1 MKLVSKDEEKKQ
13 MMIKS
18 LLGQGIYKK
27 NNKQLYMLSL
37 SELEDIYTEQAGQ
50 NKNDTWRNGV
60 ETMER
65 AVFAAGC
72 FWGVE
77 ALFQQLNG
85 VTSTS
90 VGFTGGKT
98 IDPSYE
104 EVYKELT
111 GHAEAVLVE
120 YNPAIISYDEL
131 LQVFFEN
138 HNPTSL
144 NRQGEDVGTRYRSA
158 IFYSS
163 EEQRT
168 LAEKAKIDL
177 TTSGKFKK
185 PIVTQIVPATNFYRA
200 EEYHQ
205 SYLAKRG
212 QSSCKIS

>member
-1 MKLVSKDEEKKQ
+1 MQKTSDKKQ
-13 MMIKS
+13 MIINH
-18 LLGQGIYKK
+18 LLGKGIYKEQG
-27 NNKQLYMLSL
+27 KQLYMLTL
-37 SELEDIYTEQAGQ
+37 SELEKVYTEKAVQ
-50 NKNDTWRNGV
+50 NSNNTWRNGV
-60 ETMER
+60 ERMEK

-85 VTSTS
+85 VVSTS
-90 VGFTGGKT
+90 VGFTGGST

-111 GHAEAVLVE
+111 GHAEAVLIE
-120 YNPAIISYDEL
+120 YNPAIITYEEL
-131 LQVFFEN
+131 LQVFFDN

-158 IFYSS
+158 IFYNSDS
-163 EEQRT
+163 QKTSAE
-168 LAEKAKIDL
+168 LALNELTEAKR
-177 TTSGKFKK
+177 FKK
-185 PIVTQIVPATNFYRA
+185 PIVTQIVPATNFYKA

>member
-1 MKLVSKDEEKKQ
+1 
-13 MMIKS
+13 
-18 LLGQGIYKK
+18 
-27 NNKQLYMLSL
+27 MLSL
-37 SELEDIYTEQAGQ
+37 SELEDIYKEEAGQ
-50 NKNDTWRNGV
+50 NRKDTWRNGV
-60 ETMER
+60 GTMER

-85 VTSTS
+85 VVTTAA
-90 VGFTGGKT
+90 GFTGGVT
-98 IDPSYE
+98 IDPTYE
-104 EVYKELT
+104 EVYNELT

-120 YNPAIISYDEL
+120 YNPEIISYDEL

-163 EEQRT
+163 DEQKAS
-168 LAEKAKIDL
+168 AERAKDEL
-177 TTSGKFKK
+177 SVSGKFKK
-185 PIVTQIVPATNFYRA
+185 PIVTQIVPATNFYKA